1 MDDQSSNTPRPT
13 EPESMAAN
21 EIATSR
27 LEQGEQAHF
36 DGVQA
41 REKPRKQK
49 PERARGSSR
58 GRGGRGDRGGRH
70 KKKEIGRA
78 EWRYARDTLP
88 SNHIH

>member
-1 MDDQSSNTPRPT
+1 MDDQASNTPRPT
-13 EPESMAAN
+13 ESESMAAN
-21 EIATSR
+21 EIATSN
-27 LEQGEQAHF
+27 LQQGKQAQF
-36 DGVQA
+36 DGVQD
-41 REKPRKQK
+41 RERPRQQNR
-49 PERARGSSR
+49 ERARGSSR